1 MNKTL
6 MLMVAAT
13 MFAGAVTAQDTLS
26 GDITANRLLTSNRC
40 YYLRGCVTVKSGV
53 TLAIQPGTK
62 IFGLAPLSPSQL
74 NTAGALIIERGAKI
88 NAVGTSSAPIVF
100 TSSKPA
106 GSRARGDWAGIIIAG
121 NAPVNVSGGTYQV
134 EGACIP
140 VLAGGTNPND
150 NSGTMKFVQIHYAG
164 IAFSPDNEINSLTLA
179 GVGNG
184 TVIENIQ
191 VTNANDDAFEFFGGT
206 VNAKNLIAFDTRDDD
221 FDTDLGYNGKIQFG
235 LSLRKDTSSH
245 DISGSNG
252 IESDNNNV
260 SPNYLG
266 TPKTRAIFSN
276 FTFIGPKY
284 CNPSVTLSA
293 EYDNG
298 ALIRRNSAHSLYN
311 SIETSWPDNG
321 LFVKDAPTVT
331 NTALT
336 TGDMLNYSYNS
347 LYDNGANFT
356 GSTWTGGC
364 TASIL
369 GWANVGATVPPTGCE
384 EFGNETP
391 AGVPAFTN
399 DASIKGN
406 YCSTNPNFA
415 QTIALGTA
423 SFSGSDLSTGFT
435 AVSYRGAFGTTDWT
449 AGWTNWCPQNQVYSC
464 ASGFAA
470 MAAPQVIRFAP
481 NPASNSTYAIFDAE
495 QLGAARISIMDQI
508 SGQAIKVVNTTISV
522 IGEQKV
528 QLDINGL
535 KAGTYFVNVVLKDGS
550 TINGQLVVL

>member
-13 MFAGAVTAQDTLS
+13 LFAGAVTAQDTLS
-26 GDITANRLLTSNRC
+26 GNITVNRVLTSNRC

-74 NTAGALIIERGAKI
+74 STAGALIIERGAKI
-88 NAVGTSSAPIVF
+88 NAAGTSSAPIVF

-106 GSRARGDWAGIIIAG
+106 GSRARGDWAGIILAG
-121 NAPVNVSGGTYQV
+121 KAPINVPGGTYQV
-134 EGACIP
+134 EGACVP
-140 VLAGGTNPND
+140 VLAGGTDVAD
-150 NSGTMKFVQIHYAG
+150 NSGVMTFVQIHYAG

-184 TVIENIQ
+184 TRIENIQ

-206 VNAKNLIAFDTRDDD
+206 VNAKNLIALDTRDDD

-235 LSLRKDTSSH
+235 LSIRKDTTSH

-260 SPNYLG
+260 SPDYLG

-284 CNPSVTLSA
+284 CNPGITLNA

-321 LFVKDAPTVT
+321 LFVKDAPTVV
-331 NTALT
+331 NTSLT
-336 TGDMLNYSYNS
+336 SGDMLNYSFNS
-347 LYDNGANFT
+347 LYDNGTNFT

-364 TASIL
+364 GASIL
-369 GWANVGATVPPTGCE
+369 VWANVGNIGTGCLE
-384 EFGNETP
+384 SGNQTP
-391 AGVPAFTN
+391 VGVPAFTN
-399 DASIKGN
+399 AASIKGN
-406 YCSTNPNFA
+406 YCQINPNFA
-415 QTIALGTA
+415 QAIMLDTA
-423 SFSGSDLSTGFT
+423 DFTGSDLTSGFT
-435 AVSYRGAFGTTDWT
+435 VVKYRGAFGTTDWT
-449 AGWTNWCPQNQVYSC
+449 AGWTTWCPQNQMFSC
-464 ASGFAA
+464 GSGFAA
-470 MAAPQVIRFAP
+470 LAKQAPVVRFAP
-481 NPASNSTYAIFDAE
+481 NPASNTTHAIFEAN
-495 QLGAARISIMDQI
+495 QLGNAQINVIDQI
-508 SGQAIKVVNTTISV
+508 SGQVLKVVNTNI
-522 IGEQKV
+522 IDLGEQNV
-528 QLDINGL
+528 TLDINGL
-535 KAGTYFVNVVLKDGS
+535 KAGTYLVTVRLKDGS

>member
-6 MLMVAAT
+6 MLMAAAT
-13 MFAGAVTAQDTLS
+13 LFAGAVSAQDTLS
-26 GDITANRLLTSNRC
+26 GNITANRTLTSNRC

-53 TLAIQPGTK
+53 ILNIQPGTK

-74 NTAGALIIERGAKI
+74 STAGALIVERGAKI
-88 NAVGTSSAPIVF
+88 NAAGTASAPIVF

-121 NAPVNVSGGTYQV
+121 NAPINVPGGTYQV
-134 EGACIP
+134 EGACVPI
-140 VLAGGTNPND
+140 LAGGTVVGD
-150 NSGTMKFVQIHYAG
+150 NSGVMTFVQIHYAG

-184 TVIENIQ
+184 TKIENVQ

-206 VNAKNLIAFDTRDDD
+206 VNAKNLIALDTRDDD

-235 LSLRKDTSSH
+235 LSIRKDTASH

-260 SPNYLG
+260 SPDYLG

-284 CNPSVTLSA
+284 CNPGITLSA

-321 LFVKDAPTVT
+321 LFVKDAPTVV
-331 NTALT
+331 NTSLT
-336 TGDMLNYSYNS
+336 SGDMLNYSFNS

-364 TASIL
+364 GASIL
-369 GWANVGATVPPTGCE
+369 AWANVGALGTGCLE
-384 EFGNETP
+384 SGNQTP
-391 AGVPAFTN
+391 GGVPAFTN
-399 DASIKGN
+399 AASIKGN
-406 YCSTNPNFA
+406 YCSANPNFA
-415 QTIALGTA
+415 QAVMLDTA
-423 SFSGSDLSTGFT
+423 DFKGSDLTSGFT
-435 AVSYRGAFGTTDWT
+435 VVKYRGAFGTTDWT
-449 AGWTNWCPQNQVYSC
+449 AGWTTWCPQGQVYSC
-464 ASGFAA
+464 GTGFAA
-470 MAAPQVIRFAP
+470 LARPAAAVRFAP
-481 NPASNSTYAIFDAE
+481 NPASNSTQAIFEAT
-495 QLGAARISIMDQI
+495 QLGNAQISIIDQI
-508 SGQAIKVVNTTISV
+508 SGQVLKVVNTNVTV
-522 IGEQKV
+522 IGEQNV
-528 QLDINGL
+528 SLDVNGL
-535 KAGTYFVNVVLKDGS
+535 KAGTYLVTVRQKDGS